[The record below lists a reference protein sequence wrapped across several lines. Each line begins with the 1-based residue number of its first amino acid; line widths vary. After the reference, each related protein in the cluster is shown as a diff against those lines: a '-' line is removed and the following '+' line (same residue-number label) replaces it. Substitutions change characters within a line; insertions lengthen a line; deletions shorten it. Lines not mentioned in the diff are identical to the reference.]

1 MAPDSLPV
9 RRSGEP
15 AREAGEPARESG
27 EPAQQAGEPAQES
40 GEPARKSGEPPG
52 SAEPVR
58 GERDTVQG
66 ERGTARAALTRPA
79 PGAAATGRT
88 AWGRHLQTPLRQFL
102 RTETGSAAV
111 LLAATITALIW
122 ANVDSGSYESLWRTE
137 VSLHVGGFGV
147 SQDLHGWLNNGLMT
161 FFFLVIGLEARRE
174 FDMGELRERRRMA
187 VPLLAGL
194 GGMTVPVVIFLAVN
208 AGQSSASGWGTAMS
222 TDTAFALGM
231 LALVG
236 PKNSD
241 RLRSY
246 LLTFAVVDDLAA
258 IVVIALV
265 YSHHIDVPALLAGLA
280 ALGGVF
286 LARTAG
292 LRHGVVYAGLGV
304 AAWAAFFKSGVDPAV
319 TGLVIG
325 LLTPA
330 YPAARSDLEQAT
342 DRVRR
347 FREQPTPEMAR
358 AASISLSESISPNGR
373 LQDTFHPW
381 ASYLIVPL
389 FALANAGLVISA
401 TFLEH
406 AFTSPVTLGIL
417 AGYVVGKPVGTAGAA
432 WLVTTVS
439 RGRLRPPAGW
449 ASVAGAGTIA
459 GVGITVSLLIAS
471 LAFHGEQ
478 LDEAKAGV
486 LAAAIV
492 AAALTWAV
500 FQVTS
505 MLPKPIRIRA
515 LLGTATAIIDLAAPV
530 DLRRDHVRGPKAA
543 PVTVVEYG
551 DFECPFCGRAEPA
564 IRELLAGFGDVRY
577 VWRHLPLTDVHPH
590 AQLAAEAAEAA
601 AAQGAFWEMHDML
614 LRHQDALRP
623 ADLVGYAAALGLNVE
638 RFARDLR
645 KHVYTSRVAEDVDTA
660 DLGGVSG
667 TPTFFVNGQRHQGA
681 YDIDSL
687 SQAVRTARAVAAIAR

>member
-1 MAPDSLPV
+1 MT
-9 RRSGEP
+9 
-15 AREAGEPARESG
+15 
-27 EPAQQAGEPAQES
+27 Q
-40 GEPARKSGEPPG
+40 PG
-52 SAEPVR
+52 
-58 GERDTVQG
+58 
-66 ERGTARAALTRPA
+66 
-79 PGAAATGRT
+79 PGAASAELT
-88 AWGRHLQTPLRQFL
+88 ARGPDLHTPLRQFL

-111 LLAATITALIW
+111 LLAATIAALVW
-122 ANVDSGSYESLWRTE
+122 TNVDAGSYEALWRTP
-137 VSLHVGGFGV
+137 VSLRLGGFGV
-147 SQDLHGWLNNGLMT
+147 SQDLRGWLNSGLMT

-194 GGMTVPVVIFLAVN
+194 GGMAVPVAIFLAVN
-208 AGQSSASGWGTAMS
+208 AGRPSAGGWGTAMS

-246 LLTFAVVDDLAA
+246 LLTFAVVDDLTA
-258 IVVIALV
+258 IVVIAVV

-280 ALGGVF
+280 LLGAVF

-292 LRHGVVYAGLGV
+292 LRHGMVYAGLGV
-304 AAWAAFFKSGVDPAV
+304 AAWGAFYRAGVDPAV
-319 TGLVIG
+319 SGLVMG

-330 YPAARSDLEQAT
+330 YPAARSDLERAT
-342 DRVRR
+342 ARVRR

-358 AASISLSESISPNGR
+358 AASISLSESISPNSR

-381 ASYLIVPL
+381 ASYVIVPL
-389 FALANAGLVISA
+389 FALANAGLVISGA
-401 TFLEH
+401 FLAR

-417 AGYVVGKPVGTAGAA
+417 AGYVAGKPIGTAGAA
-432 WLVTTVS
+432 WLVTAVS

-449 ASVAGAGTIA
+449 AAVTGAGTIA
-459 GVGITVSLLIAS
+459 GVGVTVSLLIAT

-478 LDEAKAGV
+478 LDQAKAGV
-486 LAAAIV
+486 LAAALV

-505 MLPKPIRIRA
+505 LLPKRMRLRA
-515 LLGTATAIIDLAAPV
+515 LLGTATAIIDLAEPV
-530 DLRRDHVRGPKAA
+530 DPRRDHIRGPKAA

-551 DFECPFCGRAEPA
+551 DFECPYCGRAESA
-564 IRELLAGFGDVRY
+564 IREVLAGYGDVRY

-590 AQLAAEAAEAA
+590 AELAAEAAEAA
-601 AAQGAFWEMHDML
+601 AAQGSFWEMHDTL

-623 ADLVGYAAALGLNVE
+623 ADLVRYAAELGLDAE

-645 KHVYTSRVAEDVDTA
+645 RHAYAARVAEDVDTA
-660 DLGGVSG
+660 DLGAVSG
-667 TPTFFVNGQRHQGA
+667 TPTFFINGQRHHGA
-681 YDIDSL
+681 YDSASL
-687 SQAVRTARAVAAIAR
+687 AQAVRTARAVAAIAP